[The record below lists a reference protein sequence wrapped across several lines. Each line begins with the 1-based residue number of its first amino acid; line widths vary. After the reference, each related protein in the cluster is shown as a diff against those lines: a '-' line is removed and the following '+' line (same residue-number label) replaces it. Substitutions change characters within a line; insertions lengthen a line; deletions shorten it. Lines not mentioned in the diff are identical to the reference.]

1 MDTRLLLKLM
11 ETDGVSGREEPVSK
25 LISSH
30 LKKHV
35 NKVYSD
41 KVGNLVAIKKGKGPK
56 IMLAAHMDE
65 VGLIVKTIDED
76 GLVGLAEIGGLNIPS
91 IVNQRVE
98 IVGKTRVPGVIT
110 TRSISNDWDFERE
123 KILIMHDL
131 FVDTGLEKKELEK
144 KGVLI
149 GSTVVLKQHNGFLA
163 NKKIAYGKA
172 LDDRTGCFILC
183 ELAKRLK
190 GVPNEI
196 ILVFTV
202 QEEVGLYGAKV
213 SIYNLEPDYCLVVDT
228 SNANDRGNETPT
240 KVLGKGP
247 VLTVMDVEM
256 LGNRKMNEK
265 IESLAKKKKIP
276 IQLEVSSAGTTDALS
291 IAFSKGGIPT
301 SMLGVCVRNLH
312 TTVGMSHLDDIENC
326 IKLLAEFLKEK
337 HAF

>member
-1 MDTRLLLKLM
+1 L
-11 ETDGVSGREEPVSK
+11 EVDGVSGREESVSRLIAKHIKKYVDK
-25 LISSH
+25 L
-30 LKKHV
+30 
-35 NKVYSD
+35 YSD
-41 KVGNLVAIKKGKGPK
+41 KVGNLIAIKKGKEPK
-56 IMLAAHMDE
+56 IMLASHMDE
-65 VGLIVKTIDED
+65 VGLIVKMIDDD
-76 GLVGLAEIGGLNIPS
+76 GLVGLAEVGGLNVPS

-98 IVGKTRVPGVIT
+98 IVGKTRVPGVIS

-123 KILIMHDL
+123 KNLIMHDL

-144 KGVLI
+144 KGVMI

-163 NKKIAYGKA
+163 NQKIVYGKA

-190 GVPNEI
+190 GIPNEV

-213 SIYNLEPDYCLVVDT
+213 SIYNLQPDYCLVVDT
-228 SNANDRGNETPT
+228 SNANDRMNETPT

-256 LGNRKMNEK
+256 LGNRKLNEK
-265 IESLAKKKKIP
+265 LEALAKKKKIP
-276 IQLEVSSAGTTDALS
+276 LQPEVSSAGTTDALS

-301 SMLGVCVRNLH
+301 SMIGVAVRNLH

-326 IKLLAEFLKEK
+326 VELLASFLKEK
-337 HAF
+337 RVF